1 MHCRRTPLTAY
12 LRAARCRCTRCVPA
26 QNIGWANWRRVDQ
39 PSQCEVVDLIVAA
52 LTAQQSELD
61 GMLRDATDADWDTP
75 TRCPGWTVADVVLH
89 LAQTDEF
96 ALTSIEGRIGEAV
109 VSWTRTDRG
118 ATVDDRAGA
127 LVAEQRGAPPQQ
139 VLGRWRAAASAL
151 RHAFDTVDPSARLT
165 WVAGQV
171 SARTLAATRLSETWI
186 HTGDVAEALG
196 VARTPGPQLEQIV
209 RLAWRTLP
217 YAFARDGK
225 QLAGPVAV
233 ELTAPDGETWAFG
246 DVGSATTTVRG
257 AATDF
262 CEVAARRLDSAD
274 TSLTATGPDGQDVLA
289 LVRTYA

>member
-1 MHCRRTPLTAY
+1 MLIVYLPTRRQT
-12 LRAARCRCTRCVPA
+12 LRRIAHGAC
-26 QNIGWANWRRVDQ
+26 GNWRHVDH

-52 LTAQQSELD
+52 LAAQQGELD
-61 GMLRDATDADWDTP
+61 GILRGATDTDWDAP

-96 ALTSIEGRIGEAV
+96 ALASIEGHIGEAV
-109 VSWTRTDRG
+109 VSWTGTDG
-118 ATVDDRAGA
+118 AATVDDRAGA
-127 LVAEQRGAPPQQ
+127 LVAQQRGAPPQQ
-139 VLGRWRAAASAL
+139 VRERWRAAAAAL

-171 SARTLAATRLSETWI
+171 AARTLAATRLSETWI

-233 ELTAPDGETWAFG
+233 ELTAPDGGTWAFG
-246 DVGSATTTVRG
+246 DVDTATTMVRG
-257 AATDF
+257 PATDF
-262 CEVAARRLDSAD
+262 CEVAARRLDPAD
-274 TSLTATGPDGQDVLA
+274 SRLTATGPDGQDVLS